1 MVGDILE
8 IELSGSTVEET
19 MDQALQRL
27 GCSRAEV
34 ETTIVQTPSSGLFG
48 LFGVRP
54 ARIRVRLSDRAFIAR
69 VITENLL
76 RLSGFDSTVVVQTGS
91 EWIDLKIRGHDSRL
105 IIGRHGQTL
114 DALQSLVTLLT
125 DRQILDRTPIVLD
138 VDNYRVRRASSLRRL
153 ARRLASQVRRTGRP
167 ASVQSLPPEER
178 RILHLAFREEKEV
191 ETRSVGKGHERKII
205 VSLKRG

>member
-8 IELSGSTVEET
+8 VELSGSTIDET
-19 MDQALQRL
+19 VDQALLRL

-69 VITENLL
+69 LITENLL
-76 RLSGFDSTVVVQTGS
+76 RLSGFDCTVVVQTGS
-91 EWIDLKIRGHDSRL
+91 EMVDLKIGGNDSRL

-114 DALQSLVTLLT
+114 EALQSLVTLLT
-125 DRQILDRTPIVLD
+125 DRQISDRTPIFLD
-138 VDNYRVRRASSLRRL
+138 IDDYRARRASSLRRL

-167 ASVQSLPPEER
+167 ASIQSLPPEER
-178 RILHLAFREEKEV
+178 RILHLAFKEESGV
-191 ETRSVGKGHERKII
+191 ETCSVGQGHERKII
-205 VSLKRG
+205 VSLTRG